1 MVKDEVRELSNLM
14 KHPIRQTTLTIAAL
28 ILSTSFFQFTPA
40 IAQAI
45 RPQDAWKQVY
55 EKIPDL
61 PLENQYVNRET
72 KKVDPNNTLVS
83 RMIRYH
89 QYVKGRPINY
99 RLDWKMTLGDY
110 LGINE
115 PIIDSDYPGSNNLRK
130 NPLDRDRAVV
140 NRLTLKQRNT
150 LVQTLVNLFSPT
162 SEQPTAP
169 VSRPQLPPTSP
180 DRPIQP
186 SGAQLLKP

>member
-1 MVKDEVRELSNLM
+1 M
-14 KHPIRQTTLTIAAL
+14 KRPIQQTTLTIAAL
-28 ILSTSFFQFTPA
+28 ILSTAFFQFTPA

-162 SEQPTAP
+162 SDQPTAP
-169 VSRPQLPPTSP
+169 VSRPQLPPTIP

>member
-1 MVKDEVRELSNLM
+1 M
-14 KHPIRQTTLTIAAL
+14 KRPIRQIALATLTIAAL
-28 ILSTSFFQFTPA
+28 FLSPTLLHPTPSV
-40 IAQAI
+40 AQSI

-55 EKIPDL
+55 EQIPDL
-61 PLENQYVNRET
+61 PLENQYINRET

-99 RLDWKMTLGDY
+99 RLDWKMTLADY
-110 LGINE
+110 LGIND
-115 PIIDSDYPGSNNLRK
+115 PMIDSDYPGSNNLRK
-130 NPLDRDRAVV
+130 NPLDSDRAII

-162 SEQPTAP
+162 PIKPISVPISPPQPTTA
-169 VSRPQLPPTSP
+169 TP
-180 DRPIQP
+180 DRPVQP